1 MKQTLLF
8 LFTLFTYCGATA
20 QIELSFDAVS
30 VEVNESAEES
40 DIDGRVIITNDGSE
54 SVDLLWRRVV
64 DGLPAEWDSW
74 VCDANL
80 CYTPATFTCPTNKPV
95 TIAPGATAPI
105 WAHVDPNEF
114 VGTGLFEIELF
125 TTTDTTVLA
134 TLAFNFE
141 TSEATSTTQT
151 GYVPAVQVYPNPAV
165 NYVRLKN
172 DRDVSRI
179 VFYNIIG
186 KEVLAYEHS
195 AGDEHRVGMLPSGM
209 YLVGMYDRNGQ
220 TLKTVRMSKQSV
232 RP

>member
-8 LFTLFTYCGATA
+8 VFALFTCNVFA
-20 QIELSFDAVS
+20 QVELSFSAES
-30 VEVNESAEES
+30 VDILESADES
-40 DIDGRVIITNDGSE
+40 DIDGRINITNDGDQT
-54 SVDLLWRRVV
+54 VDLLWRRVV
-64 DGLPAEWDSW
+64 DDLPAEWDSW

-95 TIAPGATAPI
+95 TIPSGGTLPMF
-105 WAHVDPNEF
+105 AHVDPNDF
-114 VGTGLFEIELF
+114 VGEGIFEIELF

-134 TLAFNFE
+134 TLIFNFE
-141 TSEATSTTQT
+141 TSEPTSTNAP
-151 GYVPAVQVYPNPAV
+151 GLAPSVQVYPNPAV
-165 NYVRLKN
+165 NYVKIKN
-172 DRDVSRI
+172 DRDVSRV

-186 KEVLAYEHS
+186 KEVRAYNHTAGQEH
-195 AGDEHRVGMLPSGM
+195 AVGMLPSGM